1 MTKPAK
7 KRIGRPPG
15 RTMPFKPV
23 VSARVP
29 QAHYDEITAAAR
41 ASGRTMAEEVFW
53 RVRKSFE
60 DEKAQ
65 ADARAILAK
74 ANETAVQVVKQSLQA
89 EMRKAGYTQVRG
101 INGAA
106 WFEPGVD
113 SIAWIFDSLPQDLLD
128 ELLKRAGRAALKAE
142 REEERKVRL
151 RRQEGSWEQAARRAA
166 DEEERS

>member
-1 MTKPAK
+1 MAKLAK

-15 RTMPFKPV
+15 RTVPFKPV

-74 ANETAVQVVKQSLQA
+74 ANEITKQNLQA
-89 EMRKAGYTQVRG
+89 AMRQAGYTQVRG
-101 INGAA
+101 VNGSA
-106 WFEPGVD
+106 WFEPGVA
-113 SIAWIFDSLPQDLLD
+113 SIKWIADSLPQ
-128 ELLKRAGRAALKAE
+128 ELLEELMVRAVTRGVKLAL
-142 REEERKVRL
+142 
-151 RRQEGSWEQAARRAA
+151 EGEK
-166 DEEERS
+166 